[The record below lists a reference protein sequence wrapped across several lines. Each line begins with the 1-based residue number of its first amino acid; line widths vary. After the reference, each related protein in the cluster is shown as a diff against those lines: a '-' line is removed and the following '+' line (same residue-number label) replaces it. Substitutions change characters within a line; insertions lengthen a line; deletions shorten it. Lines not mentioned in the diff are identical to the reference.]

1 MNLVDRF
8 QIPVLSQIALRDPQ
22 TTNLGKRIID
32 CSIVLFDDLGFEH
45 FTFKKLAQV
54 AGTTEA
60 SVYRYFSS
68 KQKLLL
74 YLVNWYW
81 GRLECKLLLEAQAD
95 NPRDRLE
102 KSLQIVLNSKTTD
115 LASSNERRLQRIVIH
130 EAPKVFLTK
139 VVDSDHEIGYHQTYA
154 DVVDFMATL
163 IKAYKPNCQYAQM
176 LVTTILEGS
185 LQQRFFAQHLP
196 EVTNS
201 SEQEDAV
208 AVFYRQLLFNFLDH
222 E

>member
-8 QIPVLSQIALRDPQ
+8 QIPVLEQIAIRNPQ
-22 TTNLGKRIID
+22 STNLGKRIIEG
-32 CSIVLFDDLGFEH
+32 SIALFDELGFEH

-54 AGTTEA
+54 VGTTEA
-60 SVYRYFSS
+60 SVYRYFSC

-81 GRLECKLLLEAQAD
+81 GRLECRLLLETQSGS
-95 NPRDRLE
+95 PRERLE
-102 KSLQIVLNSKTTD
+102 KALQILLNSNSAD

-139 VVDSDHEIGYHQTYA
+139 AVDSDHQIGYHQTYA
-154 DVVDFMATL
+154 DIVGFIANL
-163 IKAYKPNCQYAQM
+163 IKSYKPNCNYAQM

-196 EVTNS
+196 ELTNS

-208 AVFYRQLLFNFLDH
+208 HVFYVQLLFNFLDH